1 MDILLILV
9 LFFVAWLG
17 GHALD
22 HIFNTVE
29 KAIKPAEA
37 EEEFMAKPKQEVIYD
52 CGKTTIKTPGKEP
65 AILYPVSYTHLDVYK
80 RQPQGQSP

>member
-9 LFFVAWLG
+9 LLFVAWLG

-22 HIFNTVE
+22 YVFNTVE

-37 EEEFMAKPKQEVIYD
+37 EEEFMTKPKQEVIYD
-52 CGKTTIKTPGKEP
+52 SDKTTIKTPGKEP
-65 AILYPVSYTHLDVYK
+65 ARLYLVPSATARH
-80 RQPQGQSP
+80 